1 MSPVVAAEVE
11 QATLAAVLA
20 ARGSYVAFRIEG
32 GLLSHDLIERI
43 TNADRELPGNLP
55 EHYHLAAAERLGEAA
70 SRSWEYLLGAYR
82 GFRDRLAA
90 LPEIDPGTTLTRERW
105 LLVLLNELGFG
116 RVPFVRGGLDADG
129 RSFSISH
136 LWEHVPVHLLGW
148 HDKLDQRNTVKGRA
162 PQSMLQD
169 FLNVS
174 DAHLWAI
181 LSNGRLL
188 RILRDATSL
197 TGGAYLEFDLEA
209 IFDGEVYSDFVLLYA
224 LAHESRF
231 ELLARNDDAAPTP
244 ADCWLERWRTLG
256 IETGERARD
265 QLRTGVKNALGELG
279 TGFLEANPA
288 LREQL
293 ATGKLSKEDFH
304 HELLRIAYQLIFLF
318 VAEDRG
324 LLLRPDASPEAAAR
338 YRDYFSTARLRRIA
352 RRRIGDL
359 HADLWRTMVTILDG
373 LGADEGVPALG
384 LPSLGGLYFRA
395 GAANGD
401 GYHLMPDLLRD
412 CSLRNYRLLGAT
424 RQLDLV
430 RDRKGRPQRVDYR
443 HLGAE
448 ELGSVYES
456 LLEEIPQ
463 CEPEVP
469 RFLLESK
476 PGNERKTTGS
486 YYTPTPLVEELLNTT
501 LQPLIDQAAASGVP
515 DDLLEITV
523 CDPACGSGHFLVA
536 AARRIA
542 RKYAAM
548 QYGDD
553 EPPPD
558 VVRSAMHRV
567 VARCVYGVDIKPLAA
582 EVAKLSLWVESL
594 QPGQPLAFLDPHIRV
609 GNSLLG
615 VTPALLEKGL
625 PDAAFAALEGDDKK
639 IVAGVRRRNA
649 GEQSGQG
656 TLFTGAV
663 LNVSNA
669 KLTPQARA
677 INELQVRSLSDV
689 REQARRFRELE
700 KSPDLRHRKRVADA
714 WCAAF
719 IWPHAFGGPDSVTTN
734 TLRYLQSGGKLSA
747 DAEDEL
753 ARLAE
758 RYQFFHWHLEF
769 PDVFRVEDDTRPD
782 HNPDTGW
789 QGGFTCVIGN
799 PPWEKVEFKEEEFF
813 ADLRPEIANAAN
825 AAKRKQMIGTL
836 RQGDEADRTLYAK
849 FRGALRESGAWAHL
863 LHDSGRYPQ
872 TGKGRLNTYAVFAET
887 GTTVIAPTGG
897 SGLVLPT
904 GIATDATTAKFFGSL
919 VRGSRL
925 VAFQEFEN
933 EAFLLSKGVD
943 HRVRFSLLSTCGRA
957 SKVER
962 ARFAFGVRY
971 IADLPDRRFT
981 MPPSDLLLVNPNTG
995 TTPLFRSRR
1004 DAEITLA
1011 IYRRVPVLKRD
1022 DPPENPWGISF
1033 MQGLFNMASDSR
1045 LFKTRKDLVDD
1056 GWTLTGNVFF
1066 KYGKRMLPLYE
1077 AKMIYHFDYRYGTYE
1092 GQTQAQANV
1101 GTLPRPSLDQKADP
1115 WYVTQPHDWAPEF
1128 SPLNKDKSTPEK
1140 QVYDAGVRTRL
1151 EAQHWNHDWLLGWRR
1166 ISRSNNERTMIS
1178 SIVPR
1183 TAIGDSL
1190 FLLLSNKS
1198 PRKCALLAASMSSFV
1213 LDFTVRQKVGGSNL
1227 SFFLV
1232 EQFPVLSPD
1241 VYDDGAPWVADCA
1254 LFDWIEP
1261 RLLELV
1267 YAAWDMQPFAL
1278 DLGDDGPPFVWDE
1291 ERRFAIRAELDAAY
1305 FHLYGVNRDDVDY
1318 IMDSF
1323 GAFQRNDP
1331 NRFARTKALILEI
1344 YDKMADAIATGK
1356 PYGTIL
1362 DPPPGQGPRHPDQ
1375 RTRRPL

>member
-1 MSPVVAAEVE
+1 MSPAAATVE
-11 QATLAAVLA
+11 QATLTAELA
-20 ARGSYVAFRIEG
+20 ARPVRGSYVAFRVEG

-55 EHYHLAAAERLGEAA
+55 EYYHLAAAERLGEAA
-70 SRSWEYLLGAYR
+70 SRSWEYLLGAYLA
-82 GFRDRLAA
+82 FRDRLAA
-90 LPEIDPGTTLTRERW
+90 LPPTDPGTTLTRERW

-116 RVPFVRGGLDADG
+116 RVPFARGGLDADG
-129 RSFSISH
+129 RSFSVSH

-148 HDKLDQRNTVKGRA
+148 HDQLDQRNTAKGRA

-209 IFDGEVYSDFVLLYA
+209 IFDGEAYSDFVLLYA

-231 ELLARNDDAAPTP
+231 EQLPRDDGAVPTP

-256 IETGERARD
+256 IETGARARD
-265 QLRTGVKNALGELG
+265 QLRTGVKTALGELG
-279 TGFLEANPA
+279 TGFLEANPL

-304 HELLRIAYQLIFLF
+304 HELLRLAYQFIFLF

-324 LLLRPDASPEAAAR
+324 LLLRPDTPPEATAR
-338 YRDYFSTARLRRIA
+338 YREYFSTARLRRIA

-359 HADLWRTMVTILDG
+359 HADLWRTMVTVLNG
-373 LGADEGVPALG
+373 LGADKGLPSLG
-384 LPSLGGLYFRA
+384 LPPLGGLYFRA
-395 GAANGD
+395 GAPNGD
-401 GYHLMPDLLRD
+401 GDQPMPDLLRD
-412 CSLRNYRLLGAT
+412 CSLRNYRLLGAI

-501 LQPLIDQAAASGVP
+501 LQPLIDRAAASGVP

-523 CDPACGSGHFLVA
+523 CDPACGSGSFLVA

-553 EPPPD
+553 EPPPET
-558 VVRSAMHRV
+558 VRSAMHKV

-582 EVAKLSLWVESL
+582 EVAKLSLWLESL

-615 VTPALLEKGL
+615 VTPALLEQGL
-625 PDAAFAALEGDDKK
+625 PDAAFTALEGDDKK

-656 TLFTGAV
+656 TLFAGLA

-669 KLTPQARA
+669 RLTPQARA
-677 INELQVRSLSDV
+677 INELQARSLSDV

-700 KSPDLRHRKRVADA
+700 KSPDLCHRKRVADA

-719 IWPHAFGGPDSVTTN
+719 VWPHASGGPDPITTN
-734 TLRYLQSGGKLSA
+734 TLRYLESGGKLSA

-753 ARLAE
+753 ARLVE

-789 QGGFTCVIGN
+789 QGGFTCVLGN
-799 PPWEKVEFKEEEFF
+799 PPWERVKLQEQEFF
-813 ADLRPEIANAAN
+813 ADQRPEIANAAN
-825 AAKRKQMIGTL
+825 AAKRKEKIKDL
-836 RQGDEADRTLYAK
+836 RLGDDVDRILFGQ
-849 FRGALRESGAWAHL
+849 FRAALRESDGWSHL
-863 LHDSGRYPQ
+863 LRDSGRYPL
-872 TGKGRLNTYAVFAET
+872 TAKGDINTYAVYAET
-887 GTTVIAPTGG
+887 ATILMAPTGR

-904 GIATDATTAKFFGSL
+904 GIATDATTAKFFKNLVQRHSL
-919 VRGSRL
+919 GEL
-925 VAFQEFEN
+925 YDFEN
-933 EAFLLSKGVD
+933 AAPVFRDVHRSYRFCLLSV
-943 HRVRFSLLSTCGRA
+943 CGRA
-957 SKVER
+957 VAIEQARVAFGLHRVEDLPYR
-962 ARFAFGVRY
+962 RFA
-971 IADLPDRRFT
+971 LHPT
-981 MPPSDLLLVNPNTG
+981 DLLLVNPNTG
-995 TTPLFRSRR
+995 TTPLFQSRR

-1011 IYRRVPVLKRD
+1011 IYRRVPVLWRD
-1022 DPPENPWGISF
+1022 DPEENPWHISF
-1033 MQGLFNMASDSR
+1033 MRMFDITNDSR
-1045 LFKTRKDLVDD
+1045 LFQAYEDLKSD
-1056 GWTLTGNVFF
+1056 GWTLTGNVFV
-1066 KYGKRMLPLYE
+1066 KDHLRMLPLYE
-1077 AKMIYHFDYRYGTYE
+1077 AKMVHHFDHRYGTY
-1092 GQTQAQANV
+1092 GDQMQARAESH
-1101 GTLPRPSLDQKADP
+1101 TLPHPNPEQKMNPWFFIQPLD
-1115 WYVTQPHDWAPEF
+1115 WVPEF
-1128 SPLNKDKSTPEK
+1128 SSLNEEKSTPGNPRH
-1140 QVYDAGVRTRL
+1140 DAGVSTRL
-1151 EAQHWNHDWLLGWRR
+1151 GTHHWNHGWLLGWRDIAR
-1166 ISRSNNERTMIS
+1166 ASDDRTLIASFIPKAAVGNKFPLMLPDSGISGAV
-1178 SIVPR
+1178 SIQ
-1183 TAIGDSL
+1183 A
-1190 FLLLSNKS
+1190 
-1198 PRKCALLAASMSSFV
+1198 CMSSFMF
-1213 LDFTVRQKVGGSNL
+1213 DFVVRQKMAGATIN
-1227 SFFLV
+1227 FFILK
-1232 EQFPVLSPD
+1232 QFPVPPPGIYENLT
-1241 VYDDGAPWVADCA
+1241 PWTPSDILAKWNECRV
-1254 LFDWIEP
+1254 
-1261 RLLELV
+1261 LELT
-1267 YAAWDMQPFAL
+1267 YTAWDMESFAR
-1278 DLGDDGPPFVWDE
+1278 DLGDDGPPFAWDE

-1305 FHLYGVNRDDVDY
+1305 FHLYGVDRDDVDY

-1331 NRFARTKALILEI
+1331 DRFARTKALILEI
-1344 YDKMADAIATGK
+1344 YDQMTEAITTGK
-1356 PYGTIL
+1356 PYQTIL
-1362 DPPPGQGPRHPDQ
+1362 NPPPGHGPRHPDH